1 MKTLVS
7 AVVVA
12 VLCFVGYTQVGDSNE
27 TQRALFIGNSYTHT
41 NDLPGM
47 VANVLGD
54 NGINLEVES
63 ITPGGRTLTQHASDA
78 TVRSTILN
86 GDFDFV
92 ILQEQSQRPAMPQ
105 LLSDQSIPA
114 ARTLGAMAIDSGAAV
129 ILFETWGHRSGSPN
143 TGHTSFDAMQT
154 ALTSGYWSLAEAAG
168 GTISPVGSTW
178 GRALSTTSV
187 VLHSADGSHPSPA
200 GTHLASLVMAR
211 TMLGEPLTSFPDNG
225 IPSTEADQLAG
236 LLW

>member
-1 MKTLVS
+1 M
-7 AVVVA
+7 
-12 VLCFVGYTQVGDSNE
+12 
-27 TQRALFIGNSYTHT
+27 
-41 NDLPGM
+41 PGM
-47 VANVLGD
+47 VANVHGD

-105 LLSDQSIPA
+105 LLSNESVPA
-114 ARTLGAMAIDSGAAV
+114 ARALGAMAIESGATV
-129 ILFETWGHRSGSPN
+129 ILFETWGHQNGSPN

-154 ALTSGYWSLAEAAG
+154 ALTGGYWSLAEAAG
-168 GTISPVGSTW
+168 GTISPIGSTW
-178 GRALSTTSV
+178 SRGLSTTTV
-187 VLHSADGSHPSPA
+187 ALHSADGSHPSPA

-211 TMLGEPLTSFPDNG
+211 TILGKPLTSFPDNG
-225 IPSTEADQLAG
+225 IPSAEADQLAA